1 MYLPGYRFYPLK
13 GARAGEYAVSVSGN
27 WRLTFRFDG
36 EDAIDVNLEDYHRG
50 WTMKSLRN
58 PNRRPTHP
66 GAILRE
72 DVLPGLGI
80 TQGKLAELLGVS
92 RLTVSQLMHE
102 HRALSP
108 DMAMRLEKLFGT
120 SAESWLR
127 MQEAVDLWEA
137 RQQPDRFAK
146 IKRLPASAAA

>member
-1 MYLPGYRFYPLK
+1 M
-13 GARAGEYAVSVSGN
+13 
-27 WRLTFRFDG
+27 D
-36 EDAIDVNLEDYHRG
+36 
-50 WTMKSLRN
+50 MKSLRN

-72 DVLPGLGI
+72 DVLPGLDM
-80 TQGKLAELLGVS
+80 TQGKMSELLGVS
-92 RLTVSQLMHE
+92 RLTVSQLLHE

-108 DMAMRLEKLFGT
+108 DMAMRLEKLLGT

-137 RQQPDRFAK
+137 RQQPERFAT
-146 IKRLPASAAA
+146 IKRLPATAAA

>member
-1 MYLPGYRFYPLK
+1 
-13 GARAGEYAVSVSGN
+13 
-27 WRLTFRFDG
+27 
-36 EDAIDVNLEDYHRG
+36 
-50 WTMKSLRN
+50 MKSLRN

-72 DVLPGLGI
+72 DVLPALEV
-80 TQGKLAELLGVS
+80 TQGRFAVLIGVS
-92 RLTVSQLMHE
+92 RLTVSQVLHE

-108 DMAMRLEKLFGT
+108 DMAMRLEKLLGT

-137 RQQPDRFAK
+137 RQQPDRFAS
-146 IKRLPASAAA
+146 IKRLATA

>member
-1 MYLPGYRFYPLK
+1 M
-13 GARAGEYAVSVSGN
+13 S
-27 WRLTFRFDG
+27 
-36 EDAIDVNLEDYHRG
+36 
-50 WTMKSLRN
+50 MKSLRN

-72 DVLPGLGI
+72 DVLPGLDV
-80 TQGKLAELLGVS
+80 TQGKLSELLGVS
-92 RLTVSQLMHE
+92 RLTVSQLLHE

-108 DMAMRLEKLFGT
+108 EMALRLEKLLGT

-137 RQQPDRFAK
+137 RQQPERFAT
-146 IKRLPASAAA
+146 IKRLPAMAAP